1 MSRLCHELNLNVRLT
16 PNLVALEG
24 LFSKNLPNKS
34 IGDHIASPY
43 IVSDEE
49 LTMIPMKLTTENVM
63 GTESN
68 CGKNAAA
75 GLVAREA
82 KSGALLDRKCE

>member
-1 MSRLCHELNLNVRLT
+1 MRLA

-24 LFSKNLPNKS
+24 PFSKNLPNKS

-49 LTMIPMKLTTENVM
+49 LTMMPMKLTTENVM

-68 CGKNAAA
+68 CGKKAAA

-82 KSGALLDRKCE
+82 KSGALLNGKCEQ